1 MKLKYFLLVW
11 QFSLMLSL
19 AGTAKVSTI
28 SEGTKEIISLEN
40 DNWELYYGKTYS
52 QLVQEGFNNPENCI
66 VPGSW
71 GSSMHS
77 ELGYGTYV
85 SRLIWPNAKGK
96 QFAVHLRAIG
106 TNYELYVNGVNLA
119 KAGTFGKVK
128 EKSIPDFKPGIF
140 VFVPES
146 DTIEIALQ
154 IANFHYRQGGLW
166 YTPEIGLQESIS
178 KQFHSELI
186 YLAFICGA
194 LVVLFF
200 YFLGYYYTK
209 TKDKTSL
216 YFSLVCLFSALRIAS
231 TGEILLKQIWFEIP
245 WEIIVRIEFASLAF
259 IVLFGLVY
267 FYSLY
272 PRDVNKK
279 ILNLF
284 VSIFTV
290 VGIWYVLSPVYYSS
304 YTIPYL
310 LIFCAL
316 ALAYILNIVI
326 KVVLQKRRFAIL
338 ASAGFLII
346 FLAGINDILH
356 SQGFINSFFFLPIAI
371 FTFSILQALTI
382 TRKFSNAFSEVELLS
397 NQLKD
402 INKNQKEIIGERT
415 ALLNMQAQ
423 ELQKSN
429 LIKDRVFSI
438 IAHDLRAPIK
448 SLSTVLTWVSED
460 DLTYEELK
468 KSLGGISKNVD
479 TLNLTLENLLQW
491 SRSQLNGVKSEPE
504 LIDIRKPIQEM
515 ADLYKIQLNE
525 KKISFNNQVLDMK
538 VVYFDKHQLNLIFR
552 NLISNAIK
560 FTDFNGKIEVSASS
574 PTPNKT
580 LICIKDNGL
589 GMNQEAIRKV
599 FSAVD
604 HYTTFGTNNEK
615 GTGLGLLLCK
625 EYVDAGEG
633 KIWIESE
640 LNKGTSVFFELPNQV

>member
-1 MKLKYFLLVW
+1 MKLIH
-11 QFSLMLSL
+11 FSLVGFFCLMVSL
-19 AGTAKVSTI
+19 AATAKVSVI
-28 SEGTKEIISLEN
+28 SDGSKGIIPLESN
-40 DNWELYYGKTYS
+40 FWDLHYGKTYE
-52 QLVQEGFNNPENCI
+52 QLVQVGFQQPETCI

-85 SRLIWPNAKGK
+85 SRIIWPQAKGK
-96 QFAVHLRAIG
+96 QLAIHLNAIG

-119 KAGTFGKVK
+119 KAGIFGKVK
-128 EKSIPDFKPGIF
+128 EKSKPDFKPGIF
-140 VFVPES
+140 LFVPNS
-146 DTIEIALQ
+146 DTLEIALQ
-154 IANFHYRQGGLW
+154 VANFHYRQGGLW
-166 YTPEIGLQESIS
+166 YTPEIGLAENLA
-178 KQFHSELI
+178 KHFHFELI

-194 LVVLFF
+194 LIVLFF

-216 YFSLVCLFSALRIAS
+216 YFSLVSLFSALRIAS
-231 TGEILLKQIWFEIP
+231 TGEILLKQISPTIP
-245 WEIIVRIEFASLAF
+245 WEIVVRIEFASLAF

-267 FYSLY
+267 FHSLY

-279 ILNLF
+279 VVKFIGT
-284 VSIFTV
+284 IFTV
-290 VGIWYVLSPVYYSS
+290 LGIWYVLSPVFYSS
-304 YTIPYL
+304 FTIPYL
-310 LIFCAL
+310 LFFCVLAAGYIFNAVVK
-316 ALAYILNIVI
+316 VI
-326 KVVLQKRRFAIL
+326 LQKRRFALL
-338 ASAGFLII
+338 AGAGFLVI

-356 SQGFINSFFFLPIAI
+356 SQGFINSYFLLPIAI
-371 FTFSILQALTI
+371 FAFSILQALTI
-382 TRKFSNAFSEVELLS
+382 TRKFSNAFSEIELLS
-397 NQLKD
+397 NQLKE

-415 ALLNMQAQ
+415 ALLHLQAQ

-429 LIKDRVFSI
+429 SIKDKVFSI

-525 KKISFNNQVLDMK
+525 KNISFNNQVHEMK
-538 VVYFDKHQLNLIFR
+538 VVYFDKHQLNLILR

-560 FTDFNGKIEVSASS
+560 FTDLNGVIEIIAST
-574 PTPNKT
+574 PTPNRT

-589 GMNQEAIRKV
+589 GMNEEAIQKV
-599 FSAVD
+599 FSAVE
-604 HYTTFGTNNEK
+604 HYTTFGTKNEK

-625 EYVDAGEG
+625 EYIEAGEG

-640 LNKGTSVFFELPNQV
+640 INRGTSVFFELPNQV

>member
-1 MKLKYFLLVW
+1 VKLKSFFLVLL
-11 QFSLMLSL
+11 FGLMLSM
-19 AGTAKVSTI
+19 AGKAKVATI
-28 SEGTKEIISLEN
+28 SEGAKIISLEN
-40 DNWELYYGKTYS
+40 ENWELYYGKTY
-52 QLVQEGFNNPENCI
+52 QDLVQEGFNDPENCI

-96 QFAVHLRAIG
+96 QFAIHLRAIG
-106 TNYELYVNGVNLA
+106 TNYQLFVNGFNIA
-119 KAGTFGKVK
+119 TAGTFGKVK
-128 EKSIPDFKPGIF
+128 EKSIPDYKPGIF

-146 DTIEIALQ
+146 DTLEIAIQ

-166 YTPEIGLQESIS
+166 YAPEIGLQESIS
-178 KQFHSELI
+178 GQFHFELI
-186 YLAFICGA
+186 YLAFLCGA
-194 LVVLFF
+194 LGVLFF
-200 YFLGYYYTK
+200 YFLGFYYTK
-209 TKDKTSL
+209 TKDKTCL
-216 YFSLVCLFSALRIAS
+216 YFSLVCLFSSLRIAS
-231 TGEILLKQIWFEIP
+231 TGEILLKQIAPSIP
-245 WEIIVRIEFASLAF
+245 FEIIVRIEFASLVF

-267 FYSLY
+267 FYSFY

-279 ILNLF
+279 ILKGF
-284 VSIFTV
+284 VFLLTTL
-290 VGIWYVLSPVYYSS
+290 GIWYVLSPVFYSS

-310 LIFCAL
+310 LFFSAL
-316 ALAYILNIVI
+316 ALLFLFHGVTKIL
-326 KVVLQKRRFAIL
+326 LRKRMFAIFTG
-338 ASAGFLII
+338 AGFLII
-346 FLAGINDILH
+346 FTAGVNDILH
-356 SQGFINSFFFLPIAI
+356 SQGFINTFFFLPIAI
-371 FTFSILQALTI
+371 FTFSIIHALSI
-382 TRKFSNAFSEVELLS
+382 ARKFSNAFSEIELLS
-397 NQLKD
+397 NKLKD
-402 INKNQKEIIGERT
+402 INKNQKDIIGERT

-448 SLSTVLTWVSED
+448 SLSTVLNWFSED

-504 LIDIRKPIQEM
+504 LLDIRILIQGM

-525 KKISFNNQVLDMK
+525 KNLSFNNQVIDMK

-560 FTDFNGKIEVSASS
+560 FTNVNGNIEVYASN
-574 PTPNKT
+574 PTLNKT
-580 LICIKDNGL
+580 LICIKDSGL

-625 EYVDAGEG
+625 EYIMSGNG

-640 LNKGTSVFFELPNQV
+640 LNVGTSVFFELPNQV